1 MKAVGLT
8 KYLPI
13 NNPESL
19 LDLQVAT
26 PAPGER
32 DLLVRVEAVSVNP
45 VDTKIRA
52 PKSEVEKEPRI
63 LGWDAAGTVE
73 ATGPAAKLFRLG
85 DAVYGGRFHR
95 EFREYRRLLASDGGF
110 GAASGSHLLH
120 QSYRPAPGLDSSA
133 RQKRSFRLGIHVHS
147 VPVPNAGYAA
157 TA

>member
-19 LDLQVAT
+19 VDLQVAT
-26 PAPGER
+26 PSPSDR
-32 DLLVRVEAVSVNP
+32 DLLVRVEAFSVNP

-73 ATGPAAKLFRLG
+73 ATGPA
-85 DAVYGGRFHR
+85 
-95 EFREYRRLLASDGGF
+95 
-110 GAASGSHLLH
+110 
-120 QSYRPAPGLDSSA
+120 
-133 RQKRSFRLGIHVHS
+133 
-147 VPVPNAGYAA
+147 
-157 TA
+157 

>member
-19 LDLQVAT
+19 VDLQVAT
-26 PAPGER
+26 PEPSDR
-32 DLLVRVEAVSVNP
+32 DLLVRVEAISVNP

-52 PKSEVEKEPRI
+52 PKSDVEREPRI

-85 DAVYGGRFHR
+85 DAATTPARLAGRVPTASFIWSMNESPDGSPR
-95 EFREYRRLLASDGGF
+95 ISLLLKRLAC
-110 GAASGSHLLH
+110 
-120 QSYRPAPGLDSSA
+120 P
-133 RQKRSFRLGIHVHS
+133 
-147 VPVPNAGYAA
+147 
-157 TA
+157 

>member
-19 LDLQVAT
+19 VDLQVAT
-26 PAPGER
+26 PSPSDR

-63 LGWDAAGTVE
+63 LGWV
-73 ATGPAAKLFRLG
+73 RLG
-85 DAVYGGRFHR
+85 
-95 EFREYRRLLASDGGF
+95 
-110 GAASGSHLLH
+110 
-120 QSYRPAPGLDSSA
+120 P
-133 RQKRSFRLGIHVHS
+133 
-147 VPVPNAGYAA
+147 
-157 TA
+157 